1 MTKKFALFIIKI
13 KIFPLTYD
21 FGQDPCRI
29 FKYEYELVYLG
40 TGSLYIEDD
49 VPSAGLRKIGIGSEF
64 LFSSTMTP

>member
-1 MTKKFALFIIKI
+1 MYDKKFALLLIKEKPSLI
-13 KIFPLTYD
+13 YD

-49 VPSAGLRKIGIGSEF
+49 VSSAG
-64 LFSSTMTP
+64 